1 MLLFII
7 FFFVMIIA
15 VGAVA
20 AVLGL
25 SFYLKRRTHSL
36 AAINRQQFD
45 ESPPRS
51 LFEPDAD
58 ELRAIER
65 ENEKHLLA
73 KIVAQERHLKAEK
86 VENVRLFQ
94 EKWQNAP
101 DKKTTAELLSVA
113 ARSESAEIF
122 SEISESVIEMWR
134 AGGIENLTA
143 PDLADL
149 LDSHFRF
156 LPQQERTSGAIFWV
170 KREITKLRSRSE
182 EIRQDQPRIT
192 RMDTNKNK

>member
-20 AVLGL
+20 TVLGL